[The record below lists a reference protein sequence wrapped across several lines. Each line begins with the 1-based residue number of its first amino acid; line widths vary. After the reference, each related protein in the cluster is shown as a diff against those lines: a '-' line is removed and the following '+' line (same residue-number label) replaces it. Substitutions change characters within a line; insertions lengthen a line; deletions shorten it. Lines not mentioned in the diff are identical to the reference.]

1 MAKVSVSKYVR
12 NVGKSLGYAAIES
25 MGDSANTIKSYIES
39 IDEGYKKIYT
49 TIGQKIENRD
59 KRSFKEKIKSSSLY
73 KSVDD
78 GFKNLQED
86 IKTGNWFNKDR
97 VDTVEDD
104 LDSMLGSAAD
114 IGYIGGGFAGSS
126 RSSSSNSTD
135 SDNYDNYD
143 NNSSISS
150 SSISPESM
158 ISAAYQSQTMTKTG
172 EFIVKG
178 NKANTQILMS
188 HLSDI
193 NTRVIGSIGTVYS
206 EVKATNQ
213 FLNTNILKHIEDT
226 HKYQEETH
234 TYQEN
239 ALKQLNTLASSIDDL
254 VSIQKS
260 LYKPEKKYGS
270 SSFKKLSDYLS
281 YTGSIDFEEYLKLV
295 KSNIKDALNFG
306 GILSMASMGIGGAK
320 NEAKKVVA
328 NPIGSLLTFLGGLIF
343 KNTKSAM
350 EKFNTSLENLF
361 PNFISKLNRN
371 SSNPWISTIA
381 KIFGLKSPDDSASI
395 NISNYEKGPVPFDG
409 ITRKTIIEV
418 IPGYLARIESAI
430 TGNEERYFD
439 NKTAKWVYSS
449 KISKS
454 FANERND
461 IIASANSKINDN
473 MESLYK
479 TARDNG
485 GEKQEKA
492 LRKKIDN
499 MIKIIYKDKGKF
511 IGSIDKGWKYYGFDS
526 PEEFGLV
533 KNALSKETITKIAK
547 ENIEAREKLAER
559 YKEIEQSPGLYAT
572 LFNDTFANPD
582 DKEDR
587 WNKSAKNPSN
597 FKKNSGLL
605 VNTVDSYGKNVFY
618 YLREILNSINN
629 NWRKGR
635 GGRYTKPN
643 PKGPKGGPGV
653 SPSSRE
659 GSSTD
664 SSESSSDDDDGSDL
678 DWDYLK
684 KKQEEEKKEKG
695 ETEKVDRDTVVSRFI
710 KKIFGD
716 KGEQVYNKILDVFNT
731 PVNFVTK
738 LIEKADNSLFNL
750 MFGDGEYYDSE
761 GNRVDSA
768 FDYRID
774 KITVGIN
781 KMVEK
786 VTGFFRDTIY
796 KKYLQPF
803 FEKYIKPI
811 TTEAGNIIRKG
822 AGYVKDTASSIFSD
836 IKKKFSRQAKNMENG
851 GVSSAD
857 DFENEASGNDGINTS
872 AYGRVATKRGLTMIS
887 PGEIIIPATFDKNKQ
902 NKMEKAERKD
912 RDRIAD
918 MIALNAK
925 GNIKEKNEEN
935 LSKLKEFFSN
945 IVGDS
950 YNHTSKILAGGLVG
964 GGAGL
969 LAGNPFLGVLAGTA
983 LSIINSSETLKT
995 MLLGKEVANDDGT
1008 KSRKGGL
1015 IPKKIIDIF
1024 SKALPDMGK
1033 FGLVGGV
1040 AGLITGF
1047 GPIGG
1052 AAIGVTASILKNDEK
1067 FKNFLFGENGL
1078 FKKDWVK
1085 KVEKTISKAAP
1096 NIAIGTGLGLL
1107 AGPFGLLG
1115 NAVVGASVGL
1125 LTSTDKFKKFMF
1137 GDPDHPEKNSVMK
1150 IINKIIIIP
1159 GKEKIKE
1166 ILDSFKEYT
1175 QKNVLDPLKNFWD
1188 PFKQAMKNTV
1198 NSIADGIKDAAKNM
1212 LENTIGLPVADFLQE
1227 KIFKPLGTFISTFV
1241 KNPLK
1246 LLGMAAG
1253 GIATLPFKALGGI
1266 GNKIR
1271 RGQIRKGKAYDMSAE
1286 ERLNYRTEYADNK
1299 LINRFLFGNKKKG
1312 TYGLT
1317 GFIARR
1323 KIIPEN
1329 IKNGLLGGLNNLRD
1343 ARGHGG
1349 LFNIWKDRAY
1359 DQDVA
1364 LSNMSNEELDTL
1376 LSGTSSL
1383 LNSEEDLQTQIGSV
1397 KDKMSA
1403 NISELFNKRDSKGK
1417 NLYDKLGFDYANQVM
1432 NLAASG
1438 DMDALDR
1445 YISNGMTGIPKE
1457 ERAAVKNSI
1466 IESLT
1471 NDDGTNNVRNIKMLR
1486 DSIAA
1491 KREDTTELEKKLS
1504 EAFGKNINDKKGLR
1518 DVYKSVQAELNSR
1531 RKGEFIEE
1539 EKTPEQETNENINN
1553 GFDTVKK
1560 SFDEVTNNLNS
1571 IKNTIVDSAKEI
1583 CYTINPSLRPK
1594 NEPSK
1599 ENPIIN
1605 TVNNIRNTSEN
1616 ADHKY
1621 DVYDQTTGNF
1631 VPKDKNDSAYKENEQ
1646 EREDIKEEEA
1656 KNKEDEKEKRSK
1668 LNDFIDILIGK
1679 KKDRDKSRTGVS
1691 GIIGKIMSLRNA
1703 WDKQKS
1709 DGILGKV
1716 FKIGKKVVG
1725 GALIVSF
1732 LGYASQFIKTAIWPK
1747 IQTLLFGS
1755 EKEDGTRSGGLLG
1768 GLKNL
1773 IVGKDGKSG
1782 VLGSILGWFGE
1793 KFNSIAKW
1801 YRDNGG
1807 LGGLLTGAIEKIIV
1821 GQGYA
1826 IENIVAP
1833 LASLLVQSLPSVITG
1848 LVKGVL
1854 SGLKSLLTG
1863 NSLSNK
1869 KLSANSGSSNLNI
1882 SGIVNNIENSRSKTN
1897 NTLKSIMDNENSSK
1911 NGKKL
1916 SSNLASIEKIN
1927 KSSTSSSSSINWAKE
1942 LGISSGTYYN
1952 SKGEVVESN
1961 NTTKPGVL
1969 WTKRHTN
1976 EIITDEDG
1984 NIANDYYIW
1993 NTDESVASKIY
2004 KSTATGIRN
2013 GLAGWGKDAL
2023 STALSKVAVSP
2034 VGKKLSTKA
2043 ITGTAQ
2049 VGAKAVGAVTS
2060 AGWTAGNNMRNGI
2073 VNFIKNSAENVAVN
2087 GSKAA
2092 SGNIFTNLFKKL
2104 FGFIVNS
2111 KIGQIIVSGFTKGA
2125 GTTALQNAL
2134 NKCAEKLGKHCATK
2148 LVGKTAGK
2156 LASLLSNATPVGIA
2170 LAVVDFLWGMSH
2182 AETILGVAKGG
2193 YDVNFGLRCICGL
2206 LNLLSNRFTLGLISP
2221 SFILDL
2227 FIDAILPYFGV
2238 DVSELT
2244 NARSTYNEVLN
2255 AWNKAHPEET
2265 YDNLEDF
2272 NKRSKAGF
2280 WTRLS
2285 TSVKNIFGAKDK
2297 EVEKV
2302 MSNAG
2307 ITYTSSTINSSTNN
2321 ANVGFGRHLY
2331 QHDPSIAGMKYG
2343 NSTIA
2348 KAGCAPVAA
2357 TNAIRNITGHGDLSH
2372 AAAYAEANGM
2382 VSPNGGTSMN
2392 YFNSYFRDNG
2402 ISTTNTK
2409 SGKDVID
2416 AVKSGHQVIMYG
2428 QDGSNDNTPFGTTP
2442 HFITATGI
2450 DKKGNIII
2458 EDPDLPNE
2466 SNAYNPRKVTGS
2478 MKSSIIINNKNLVG
2492 KGSNE
2497 TDSSSTQG
2505 TASTFFSALT
2515 NLGTSMMKKAYGGL
2529 YDAIYG
2535 DGSETDTSNTSLT
2548 STTTNNRSGSGG
2560 TFGSSSTNNT
2570 SSVDYNLS
2578 NRSDNSINGKTNEE
2592 KIWNYLRS
2600 KGYSTAGT
2608 AGIMGNLRMESNYTP
2623 YIVEGSQLS
2632 ALGYP
2637 ATNGKTKLDRSKEIT
2652 ADIQSG
2658 KFSKDKFVN
2667 TYFGY
2672 GLPQFTYKTWKQ
2684 QLYENTVEKGKEI
2697 DSIANQL
2704 DYLTSTFEK
2713 YCGGLN
2719 NRLKRSTNAEE
2730 SALDVFRTYEMPNW
2744 KSVKQ
2749 YTYDNERKQYAAD
2762 VFNRLAVGKGRDD
2775 TGLAQKSIDQYRTN
2789 KNTTTTNNNSNA
2801 VDYTTFLNTIVQLLL
2816 KISTNTELL
2825 SKVLDILSNNFGID
2839 IDKSDIDTASKKT
2852 RAEGKAALNELVR
2865 RTTGNNTNLSKLL
2878 NNQDTEYII
2887 SAMTSLA
2894 KE

>member
-25 MGDSANTIKSYIES
+25 MGDSVSTIKSYIEN

-49 TIGQKIENRD
+49 TISQKIENRD
-59 KRSFKEKIKSSSLY
+59 KRSFKEKLKSSDLY

-86 IKTGNWFNKDR
+86 IRTGNWFNKDR
-97 VDTVEDD
+97 ADAAMDASLGLDFD
-104 LDSMLGSAAD
+104 LDFDSYG
-114 IGYIGGGFAGSS
+114 
-126 RSSSSNSTD
+126 SSSS
-135 SDNYDNYD
+135 
-143 NNSSISS
+143 SS
-150 SSISPESM
+150 SDGDSYDTDNDKPSMSPESM

-193 NTRVIGSIGTVYS
+193 NTRVIGSIGTVYG
-206 EVKATNQ
+206 EVKSTNQ

-254 VSIQKS
+254 VSIQKE
-260 LYKPEKKYGS
+260 LYRPEKKSYYGRS
-270 SSFKKLSDYLS
+270 SNEDRERTVGDILS
-281 YTGSIDFEEYLKLV
+281 YSGIDFKEYAKLV
-295 KSNIKDALNFG
+295 KTNLKDNEIIGWLS
-306 GILSMASMGIGGAK
+306 ILKEMMKESPVNSKDMVK
-320 NEAKKVVA
+320 EAAA
-328 NPIGSLLTFLGGLIF
+328 NPIGKLLTAGFNLVF
-343 KNTKSAM
+343 KRTKEKLSNLDYSM
-350 EKFNTSLENLF
+350 ENFFYNLF
-361 PNFISKLNRN
+361 SKLDRN
-371 SSNPWISTIA
+371 GSSKFA
-381 KIFGLKSPDDSASI
+381 RIFGVNAPEDRDYIRI
-395 NISNYEKGPVPFDG
+395 NKYQKGPVPFDG
-409 ITRKTIIEV
+409 VTKKSIVEV

-439 NKTAKWVYSS
+439 SDRGKWVYAS
-449 KISKS
+449 KIAKN
-454 FANERND
+454 FANVKND
-461 IIASANSKINDN
+461 IIANANYDINSDLSD
-473 MESLYK
+473 MYK
-479 TARDNG
+479 DAYKNG

-492 LRKKIDN
+492 LRKKIDK
-499 MIKIIYKDKGKF
+499 MIKIIYKDNGKF
-511 IGSIDKGWKYYGFDS
+511 IGNIEKGWRYYGFDS
-526 PEEFGLV
+526 PEEFRLV
-533 KNALSKETITKIAK
+533 KNSLSKETIISIAA
-547 ENIEAREKLAER
+547 NNMRARENAVNT
-559 YKEIEQSPGLYAT
+559 YKELDDNPGLYAT
-572 LFNDTFANPD
+572 LFNDTFANSE

-587 WNKSAKNPSN
+587 YSTTAKNPAN
-597 FKKNSGLL
+597 FKKNTGLL

-635 GGRYTKPN
+635 GGRYKKPN

-653 SPSSRE
+653 SPSSN
-659 GSSTD
+659 
-664 SSESSSDDDDGSDL
+664 ESSSDNSNEDSDSDSDDSDL
-678 DWDYLK
+678 DWEYLK
-684 KKQEEEKKEKG
+684 KKREEEKKEKG

-716 KGEQVYNKILDVFNT
+716 KGEQVYNKILDAFNT

-761 GNRVDSA
+761 GNRLNSA
-768 FDYRID
+768 FDYMID

-857 DFENEASGNDGINTS
+857 DFENEASGDDGINTS

-925 GNIKEKNEEN
+925 GNFKEKNEEN
-935 LSKLKEFFSN
+935 LKKLKEFFSN

-950 YNHTSKILAGGLVG
+950 YDHTSKILAGGLVG

-995 MLLGKEVANDDGT
+995 MLLGKEVANEDGT
-1008 KSRKGGL
+1008 KSREGGF
-1015 IPKKIIDIF
+1015 IPKKVIDIF
-1024 SKALPDMGK
+1024 TKALPDMGK

-1040 AGLITGF
+1040 AGLFTGF
-1047 GPIGG
+1047 GPIAG
-1052 AAIGVTASILKNDEK
+1052 AAIGVSASLLKNNEK
-1067 FKNFLFGENGL
+1067 VNNFLFGENGL
-1078 FKKDWVK
+1078 LEKEGIKKAR
-1085 KVEKTISKAAP
+1085 KVISKAAP
-1096 NIAIGTGLGLL
+1096 NMAVGAGLGLL

-1115 NAVVGASVGL
+1115 NTVVGASIGL
-1125 LTSTDKFKKFMF
+1125 LTSTDKFQKFMF

-1150 IINKIIIIP
+1150 VINNAIILP

-1198 NSIADGIKDAAKNM
+1198 NSIADGIKDAVKNM

-1466 IESLT
+1466 IEILT

-1518 DVYKSVQAELNSR
+1518 DVYRSVQAELNSR

-1583 CYTINPSLRPK
+1583 CYTIDPSLRPK

-1605 TVNNIRNTSEN
+1605 TVNDIKNTSEN
-1616 ADHKY
+1616 TDHKD

-1773 IVGKDGKSG
+1773 VVGKDGKSG
-1782 VLGSILGWFGE
+1782 VLGSIFGWFGE

-1821 GQGYA
+1821 GQ
-1826 IENIVAP
+1826 
-1833 LASLLVQSLPSVITG
+1833 
-1848 LVKGVL
+1848 
-1854 SGLKSLLTG
+1854 
-1863 NSLSNK
+1863 
-1869 KLSANSGSSNLNI
+1869 
-1882 SGIVNNIENSRSKTN
+1882 
-1897 NTLKSIMDNENSSK
+1897 
-1911 NGKKL
+1911 
-1916 SSNLASIEKIN
+1916 
-1927 KSSTSSSSSINWAKE
+1927 
-1942 LGISSGTYYN
+1942 
-1952 SKGEVVESN
+1952 
-1961 NTTKPGVL
+1961 
-1969 WTKRHTN
+1969 
-1976 EIITDEDG
+1976 
-1984 NIANDYYIW
+1984 
-1993 NTDESVASKIY
+1993 
-2004 KSTATGIRN
+2004 
-2013 GLAGWGKDAL
+2013 
-2023 STALSKVAVSP
+2023 
-2034 VGKKLSTKA
+2034 
-2043 ITGTAQ
+2043 
-2049 VGAKAVGAVTS
+2049 
-2060 AGWTAGNNMRNGI
+2060 
-2073 VNFIKNSAENVAVN
+2073 
-2087 GSKAA
+2087 
-2092 SGNIFTNLFKKL
+2092 
-2104 FGFIVNS
+2104 
-2111 KIGQIIVSGFTKGA
+2111 
-2125 GTTALQNAL
+2125 
-2134 NKCAEKLGKHCATK
+2134 
-2148 LVGKTAGK
+2148 
-2156 LASLLSNATPVGIA
+2156 
-2170 LAVVDFLWGMSH
+2170 
-2182 AETILGVAKGG
+2182 
-2193 YDVNFGLRCICGL
+2193 
-2206 LNLLSNRFTLGLISP
+2206 
-2221 SFILDL
+2221 
-2227 FIDAILPYFGV
+2227 
-2238 DVSELT
+2238 
-2244 NARSTYNEVLN
+2244 
-2255 AWNKAHPEET
+2255 
-2265 YDNLEDF
+2265 
-2272 NKRSKAGF
+2272 
-2280 WTRLS
+2280 
-2285 TSVKNIFGAKDK
+2285 
-2297 EVEKV
+2297 
-2302 MSNAG
+2302 
-2307 ITYTSSTINSSTNN
+2307 
-2321 ANVGFGRHLY
+2321 
-2331 QHDPSIAGMKYG
+2331 
-2343 NSTIA
+2343 
-2348 KAGCAPVAA
+2348 
-2357 TNAIRNITGHGDLSH
+2357 
-2372 AAAYAEANGM
+2372 
-2382 VSPNGGTSMN
+2382 
-2392 YFNSYFRDNG
+2392 
-2402 ISTTNTK
+2402 
-2409 SGKDVID
+2409 
-2416 AVKSGHQVIMYG
+2416 
-2428 QDGSNDNTPFGTTP
+2428 
-2442 HFITATGI
+2442 
-2450 DKKGNIII
+2450 
-2458 EDPDLPNE
+2458 
-2466 SNAYNPRKVTGS
+2466 
-2478 MKSSIIINNKNLVG
+2478 
-2492 KGSNE
+2492 
-2497 TDSSSTQG
+2497 
-2505 TASTFFSALT
+2505 
-2515 NLGTSMMKKAYGGL
+2515 
-2529 YDAIYG
+2529 
-2535 DGSETDTSNTSLT
+2535 
-2548 STTTNNRSGSGG
+2548 
-2560 TFGSSSTNNT
+2560 
-2570 SSVDYNLS
+2570 
-2578 NRSDNSINGKTNEE
+2578 
-2592 KIWNYLRS
+2592 
-2600 KGYSTAGT
+2600 
-2608 AGIMGNLRMESNYTP
+2608 
-2623 YIVEGSQLS
+2623 
-2632 ALGYP
+2632 
-2637 ATNGKTKLDRSKEIT
+2637 
-2652 ADIQSG
+2652 
-2658 KFSKDKFVN
+2658 
-2667 TYFGY
+2667 
-2672 GLPQFTYKTWKQ
+2672 
-2684 QLYENTVEKGKEI
+2684 
-2697 DSIANQL
+2697 
-2704 DYLTSTFEK
+2704 
-2713 YCGGLN
+2713 
-2719 NRLKRSTNAEE
+2719 
-2730 SALDVFRTYEMPNW
+2730 
-2744 KSVKQ
+2744 
-2749 YTYDNERKQYAAD
+2749 
-2762 VFNRLAVGKGRDD
+2762 
-2775 TGLAQKSIDQYRTN
+2775 
-2789 KNTTTTNNNSNA
+2789 
-2801 VDYTTFLNTIVQLLL
+2801 
-2816 KISTNTELL
+2816 
-2825 SKVLDILSNNFGID
+2825 
-2839 IDKSDIDTASKKT
+2839 
-2852 RAEGKAALNELVR
+2852 
-2865 RTTGNNTNLSKLL
+2865 
-2878 NNQDTEYII
+2878 
-2887 SAMTSLA
+2887 
-2894 KE
+2894 